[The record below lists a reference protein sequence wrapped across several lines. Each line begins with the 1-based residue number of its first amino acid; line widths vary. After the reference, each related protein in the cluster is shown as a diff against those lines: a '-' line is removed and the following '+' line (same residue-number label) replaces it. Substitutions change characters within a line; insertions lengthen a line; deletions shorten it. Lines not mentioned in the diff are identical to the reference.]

1 MRAGLIPAVR
11 QVKSPDFAMDSRSAP
26 SLADSIAAAQAWWRE
41 AGVDLAFAD
50 EPRGWLTDP
59 RGADAPA
66 PIAASPVPSA
76 PPPPE
81 EPPIGGDRANWPQDL
96 AAFARWWLD
105 EPSLDHG
112 GTHPRVAPRGP
123 ANAPVMLLVPMPEEE
138 DGETLLQGPQGRLLT
153 SLATAMGYAPEAVYC
168 AAALPRH
175 MAMPDWAGLAARC
188 YGEVLRHH
196 IALAAPA
203 RLVVLGRNILP
214 LLGHDPTQAAP
225 FVDQMAI
232 QDRQLPFMAT
242 YAPER
247 LLGNARWRSQ
257 LWQRW
262 LEWTEGDRG

>member
-1 MRAGLIPAVR
+1 
-11 QVKSPDFAMDSRSAP
+11 MDSRVPPTATP
-26 SLADSIAAAQAWWRE
+26 TLADSLAAAQASWRE
-41 AGVDLAFAD
+41 AGVDLAYAE
-50 EPRGWLTDP
+50 EPHGWLADP

-66 PIAASPVPSA
+66 TSMAQPAPSA
-76 PPPPE
+76 PPPPA
-81 EPPIGGDRANWPQDL
+81 EPPIGGDRALWPHDL
-96 AAFARWWLD
+96 AGFARWWLE

-112 GTHPRVAPRGP
+112 GTHPRIAPRGP
-123 ANAPVMLLVPMPEEE
+123 VGAPLMLLVPMPEQS
-138 DGETLLQGPQGRLLT
+138 DGDSLLQGAQGRLVA
-153 SLATAMGYAPEAVYC
+153 SLATAMGYAPETVYL

-175 MAMPDWAGLAARC
+175 MAMPDWAGLAARG

-196 IALAAPA
+196 LALAAPA

-232 QDRQLPFMAT
+232 QDRQLPLMAT

-247 LLGNARWRSQ
+247 LLGNWRWRSQ